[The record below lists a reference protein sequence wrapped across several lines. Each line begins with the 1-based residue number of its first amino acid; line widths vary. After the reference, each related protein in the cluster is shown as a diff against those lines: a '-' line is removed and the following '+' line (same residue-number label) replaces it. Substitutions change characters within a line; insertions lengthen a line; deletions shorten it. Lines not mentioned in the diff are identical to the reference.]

1 MIVEELMLWAFLGL
15 VAGALAILA
24 LSVRTL
30 GGFAGALGAGLLGGR
45 RLGLDTG
52 LWSRRGERLWLHH
65 PRSSGGAGSP
75 CPGAHHR
82 QRRPLAGSMSEGT
95 VATRQPGLLMH
106 GSRRVERRR
115 PVPV

>member
-15 VAGALAILA
+15 VA
-24 LSVRTL
+24 
-30 GGFAGALGAGLLGGR
+30 
-45 RLGLDTG
+45 
-52 LWSRRGERLWLHH
+52 
-65 PRSSGGAGSP
+65 GAGSP

-115 PVPV
+115 PVPVEEWLTIGGATVGRAAPAGGSISTACMTKSTR